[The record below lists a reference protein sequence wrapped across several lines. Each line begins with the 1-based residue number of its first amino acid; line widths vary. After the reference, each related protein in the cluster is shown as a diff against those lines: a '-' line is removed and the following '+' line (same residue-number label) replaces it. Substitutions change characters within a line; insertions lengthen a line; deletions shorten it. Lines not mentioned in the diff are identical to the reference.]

1 MADRDPWTPEW
12 EGQRPPLDGNVDGI
26 ETRFAPS
33 NSISVRHGA
42 YAVLQLTP
50 VAEGIAE
57 QLRELMPHWLPAF
70 EPAVQAAAIAGA
82 QLARANTALEAAAD
96 PTALLNLSGD
106 ARGWWTKFT
115 AALEL
120 LGLTPR
126 SAAALGLTLELARAT
141 KTKREQLVERYRNGD
156 TDGDGGDAA

>member
-1 MADRDPWTPEW
+1 MSSTPDDWTPAFF
-12 EGQRPPLDGNVDGI
+12 GQRRPLDGKVDGTA
-26 ETRFAPS
+26 TRFEPGHEL
-33 NSISVRHGA
+33 SVRHGA

-50 VAEGIAE
+50 VAEKIAE

-82 QLARANTALEAAAD
+82 QLARANTALEAADD

-141 KTKREQLVERYRNGD
+141 KTKREQLVERYRTGNPD
-156 TDGDGGDAA
+156 SGGGEA